1 MNIFIGRESQAKRM
15 VQVNWND
22 PVGRVWHNSMF
33 AGIFCALQW
42 SRVRPFTYFL
52 FFEGPLSTPCN
63 PWWQSLFWTPRSL
76 QLTGRSFVASGPAIT
91 ANQVHKS
98 SFAGAAA
105 WPGGMSIESPV
116 RGWPS
121 FLQWLAGAQP
131 ATSAR
136 AARGHI
142 GAALALPAAGL
153 VAAGRWQRKGRR
165 QPGELK
171 LQTMG
176 RLPRIVIKLILN
188 PLSSFHAC

>member
-1 MNIFIGRESQAKRM
+1 M
-15 VQVNWND
+15 
-22 PVGRVWHNSMF
+22 
-33 AGIFCALQW
+33 
-42 SRVRPFTYFL
+42 T
-52 FFEGPLSTPCN
+52 
-63 PWWQSLFWTPRSL
+63 
-76 QLTGRSFVASGPAIT
+76 
-91 ANQVHKS
+91 
-98 SFAGAAA
+98 
-105 WPGGMSIESPV
+105 GGMSIESPF

-136 AARGHI
+136 AARGHV

-176 RLPRIVIKLILN
+176 RLPRIVIKLRDSQSLIGPYHPFMHVGL
-188 PLSSFHAC
+188 PVGEQKCHVSS

>member
-1 MNIFIGRESQAKRM
+1 MR
-15 VQVNWND
+15 
-22 PVGRVWHNSMF
+22 
-33 AGIFCALQW
+33 
-42 SRVRPFTYFL
+42 
-52 FFEGPLSTPCN
+52 
-63 PWWQSLFWTPRSL
+63 
-76 QLTGRSFVASGPAIT
+76 
-91 ANQVHKS
+91 
-98 SFAGAAA
+98 
-105 WPGGMSIESPV
+105 GMSIESPF

-136 AARGHI
+136 AARGHV
-142 GAALALPAAGL
+142 GAALVLPAAGL

-188 PLSSFHAC
+188 PLFSIPCHPFMHVRLPVGEQKCHVSS